1 MTKCHIYW
9 FCCRQPCNFNG
20 FPTYGSCQA
29 LVLIHIRS
37 GSYGDTSLDGLDFVA
52 AEYWP
57 KAIHE
62 GNGTAQYYITNKA
75 NEDQRQ
81 ALVNICSGQ
90 AKGDGHFALFAG
102 TFKYFLEPQ
111 FVDITVNLD
120 GKRSSFS
127 VSDIMDVQTKSFTN
141 PVTGEEQDTKI
152 QLPKGFIFKL
162 AEAAKSKIMRITTQ
176 SLNFDHSGKN
186 DSFRLSILY
195 QHRLL
200 IFSSNYF
207 HQSIYF

>member
-1 MTKCHIYW
+1 MLPY
-9 FCCRQPCNFNG
+9 F
-20 FPTYGSCQA
+20 TYSHFTFWKDLPFQYV
-29 LVLIHIRS
+29 VLYR
-37 GSYGDTSLDGLDFVA
+37 DF
-52 AEYWP
+52 
-57 KAIHE
+57 
-62 GNGTAQYYITNKA
+62 TNKA
-75 NEDQRQ
+75 NEEQRQ

-102 TFKYFLEPQ
+102 TFKYFLEPK

-127 VSDIMDVQTKSFTN
+127 VPGIMDVQTESFTN

-152 QLPKGFIFKL
+152 QLPKGFIFKV

-186 DSFRLSILY
+186 AFYAVVDFKGP
-195 QHRLL
+195 
-200 IFSSNYF
+200 
-207 HQSIYF
+207 